1 MIFKLFKIFSSNIFS
16 FASFFD
22 GFKKGPKG
30 IIKSIL
36 LGLLF
41 VYLLGA
47 FVAFYTMTMI
57 STYRALAGAG
67 NTQVMPLFAMVT
79 GLIVIFVFGFTSVAS
94 NYYTGPSEE
103 QFIAMPLS
111 TSQLFGA
118 KFAVSCVT
126 DAIMGIILFSIAAV
140 VYGLNEGL
148 LSNPMFYLG
157 TLTVNIAF
165 SVTAVAVIY
174 LLIILVLLLVPALRK
189 KSFLNLISS
198 VFVILIAIAY
208 GFCSSRISMNFSSSN
223 PELEQAMVPMIN
235 SIAGLAEAVPFLKF
249 IAGALNGKPLAIIF
263 LLAEIALLLFVC
275 IPLMGKMYIKSL
287 TGFSDTKAKKLSD
300 EMVEKVITKD
310 VRSASIFHAVYWRDV
325 RTVLREPTFFANGPL
340 MVFLMPIIF
349 LVSMAFGFI
358 SMGEGGLMEFRQEIV
373 KSFREVSP
381 EDITKMK
388 YYVSVALSALAI
400 FTGNAS
406 SIAASSFSREGKAM
420 YDLKA
425 MPIQNNLIAKAKFWH
440 AYTYIVIGCIN
451 ITVLFVI
458 ANTVLGS
465 LFNFT
470 ESLKILFLMFLNTS
484 AVSLVLIFIDM
495 FIDTVHPKLQW
506 ENPIA
511 AFKQN
516 LNSIIAVFLS
526 IGFDGLAVVLAI
538 FLLPKNTV
546 GQILFTVIFGIIAA
560 PIGAGYFKY
569 AEKKISLM

>member
-1 MIFKLFKIFSSNIFS
+1 
-16 FASFFD
+16 
-22 GFKKGPKG
+22 
-30 IIKSIL
+30 
-36 LGLLF
+36 
-41 VYLLGA
+41 
-47 FVAFYTMTMI
+47 
-57 STYRALAGAG
+57 
-67 NTQVMPLFAMVT
+67 
-79 GLIVIFVFGFTSVAS
+79 
-94 NYYTGPSEE
+94 
-103 QFIAMPLS
+103 
-111 TSQLFGA
+111 
-118 KFAVSCVT
+118 
-126 DAIMGIILFSIAAV
+126 
-140 VYGLNEGL
+140 
-148 LSNPMFYLG
+148 
-157 TLTVNIAF
+157 
-165 SVTAVAVIY
+165 
-174 LLIILVLLLVPALRK
+174 
-189 KSFLNLISS
+189 
-198 VFVILIAIAY
+198 
-208 GFCSSRISMNFSSSN
+208 MNFSSSN